1 MYDVRD
7 SPINKTA
14 RPGPAK
20 AAVEGDDENAPN
32 AKGAKSRRLT
42 CDFLESAESARSIGE
57 SGAPS

>member
-1 MYDVRD
+1 MYDARD

-32 AKGAKSRRLT
+32 AKGAKNRGGLHAISSKAPNRRV
-42 CDFLESAESARSIGE
+42 R
-57 SGAPS
+57 